1 MLARVSREG
10 LSKKVTVELRFADKK
25 TNFAKMSERKC
36 PARGN
41 SRCRGLE
48 AGIKIL

>member
-10 LSKKVTVELRFADKK
+10 LSKKVTAELRFADKK
-25 TNFAKMSERKC
+25 INFAKMSEQRC

-41 SRCRGLE
+41 SRCKGLE
-48 AGIKIL
+48 AGTKIL